1 MHTKESLI
9 EQLKSFLPADATV
22 LMHSSCKSLGEME
35 NGADTL
41 LDALMEYFGK
51 EGLICLPTHSW
62 ALVGKKQPVYDV
74 LETPSNVGILPELFR
89 KRESVYR
96 SWHPTHSI
104 AAYGKDAWEFLKGD
118 ENCLTPCGRNSAWG
132 RLYDRDAYVMLVG
145 VELNRMTFFHGVEEW
160 ADIPERVDMD
170 PAHANRYVVITP
182 EGKRLPNYYQPHVN
196 DPSSL
201 FPKVEKQMLD
211 SGAMKLVKLGDAT
224 VRLLSARK
232 SADVLLEILK
242 EDPWI
247 FGMKR
252 GS

>member
-9 EQLKSFLPADATV
+9 EQLKSFLPANATV

-35 NGADTL
+35 NGADTI

-89 KRESVYR
+89 KREGVYR

-104 AAYGKDAWEFLKGD
+104 AAYGKRAQEFLAGD
-118 ENCLTPCGRNSAWG
+118 EDCLTPCNRNSAWG
-132 RLYDRDAYVMLVG
+132 RLYDWDAYVMLVG
-145 VELNRMTFFHGVEEW
+145 VELNRMTYFHGVEEW
-160 ADIPERVDMD
+160 VDIPERVDMVNT
-170 PAHANRYVVITP
+170 NRYVVITP
-182 EGKRLPNYYQPHVN
+182 EGKRLIRHHHPHVG
-196 DPSSL
+196 DPSAL

-232 SADVLLEILK
+232 SADVLVEILK
-242 EDPWI
+242 EDPEI
-247 FGMKR
+247 FGMFHNK
-252 GS
+252 

>member
-9 EQLKSFLPADATV
+9 AQLREMLPSDATV
-22 LMHSSCKSLGEME
+22 LMHSSCKSLGAME

-41 LDALMEYFGK
+41 LDALMEYFSD
-51 EGLICLPTHSW
+51 GLICLPTHSW
-62 ALVGKKQPVYDV
+62 ALVHKKQPVFDV
-74 LETPSNVGILPELFR
+74 LETPSNVGILPEIFR
-89 KRESVYR
+89 KREGVVR

-104 AAYGKDAWEFLKGD
+104 AAYGKDAREFLKGD
-118 ENCLTPCGRNSAWG
+118 ENSLTPCGRGSAWG

-145 VELNRMTFFHGVEEW
+145 VELNRMTYFHGVEEW
-160 ADIPERVDMD
+160 IDIPERVDMEH
-170 PAHANRYVVITP
+170 PNRYVVITP
-182 EGKRLPNYYQPHVN
+182 EGKRIANWYYPHIN

-211 SGAMKLVKLGDAT
+211 SGAMTKHKLGDAT

-242 EDPWI
+242 EDPFI
-247 FGMKR
+247 FGMHR
-252 GS
+252 E

>member
-9 EQLKSFLPADATV
+9 AQLKEFLPADATV

-41 LDALMEYFGK
+41 LDALMEYFG
-51 EGLICLPTHSW
+51 ENGLICLPTHSW
-62 ALVGKKQPVYDV
+62 ALVSKKQPVYDV

-89 KRESVYR
+89 KREGVYR

-104 AAYGKDAWEFLKGD
+104 AAYGKRAWEFLEGD
-118 ENCLTPCGRNSAWG
+118 ENCLTPCNRKSAWG
-132 RLYDRDAYVMLVG
+132 RLYDWDAYVMLVG

-160 ADIPERVDMD
+160 VDIPERVDMD

-182 EGKRLPNYYQPHVN
+182 EGKRIANYYQPHVN
-196 DPSSL
+196 NPSDL

-211 SGAMKLVKLGDAT
+211 SGAMKKVQLGDAT

-242 EDPWI
+242 DDPWI
-247 FGMKR
+247 FGMKK
-252 GS
+252 G